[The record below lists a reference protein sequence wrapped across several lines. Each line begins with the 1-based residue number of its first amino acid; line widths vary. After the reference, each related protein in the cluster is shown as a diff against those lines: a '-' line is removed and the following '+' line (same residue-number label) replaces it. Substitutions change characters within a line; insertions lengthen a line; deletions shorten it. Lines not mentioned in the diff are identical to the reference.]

1 MKAVRRL
8 INQNVTCNVYLCYKG
23 AHLCGHGG
31 AASAIKFD
39 RITGLDPANQF
50 FENMD
55 EAVRLDKRDAK
66 YVDAIHT
73 STGIL
78 LSGSF
83 GIIQPVG

>member
-1 MKAVRRL
+1 M
-8 INQNVTCNVYLCYKG
+8 
-23 AHLCGHGG
+23 CGHAG

-73 STGIL
+73 STGTL